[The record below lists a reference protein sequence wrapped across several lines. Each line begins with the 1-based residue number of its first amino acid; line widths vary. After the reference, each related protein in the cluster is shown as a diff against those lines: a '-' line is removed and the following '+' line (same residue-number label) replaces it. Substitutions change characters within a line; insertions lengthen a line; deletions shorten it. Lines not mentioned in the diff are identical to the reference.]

1 MASHKIL
8 LKKARTQT
16 INKLVH
22 KLRKIQQLDFSKKN
36 ELEQSAASEKNRKK
50 VNKLCQT
57 LEYLKVSIIYL
68 EVHCL

>member
-68 EVHCL
+68 EVRCL